1 MSSGGKRPGAGRP
14 RLPAGER
21 RSARL
26 WLQLTPAEK
35 RRIEAAARAERMEVR
50 DYLLS
55 LVPGV

>member
-14 RLPAGER
+14 RLPVGER